1 MSKKNKILL
10 RVAIIILIVTLITM
24 LILSSVY
31 AKYVTEK
38 NSDVSSG
45 RPAAF
50 EVVMKTPLDD
60 EIEVN
65 FAADGEP
72 GSPIGY
78 TKATKDYEFSVVTN
92 QSEVAS
98 DYSLELVFSPKVS
111 DKIRQARADK
121 YAKGLW
127 CDFEVYQGQKNSD
140 DSITYSST
148 PLRGIEVNFEQSG
161 TSMTWM
167 CTEVLAPSTNPGGT
181 AFETCYKIKMIFYNN
196 TMMEDGRYKEFLFN
210 SDGLEIKVTS
220 KQVNPNFKGDYVY

>member
-24 LILSSVY
+24 LVLSSVY
-31 AKYVTEK
+31 AKYVTKK

-98 DYSLELVFSPKVS
+98 DYSLELVFSPQVS

-121 YAKGLW
+121 YAKDAL
-127 CDFEVYQGQKNSD
+127 EAVRYA
-140 DSITYSST
+140 
-148 PLRGIEVNFEQSG
+148 EQ
-161 TSMTWM
+161 
-167 CTEVLAPSTNPGGT
+167 
-181 AFETCYKIKMIFYNN
+181 I
-196 TMMEDGRYKEFLFN
+196 
-210 SDGLEIKVTS
+210 
-220 KQVNPNFKGDYVY
+220 